1 MFVTGISNNSDGVSA
16 GIAILAV
23 VADVLGVLAL
33 LAAGAWWNASEGLA
47 WLPRIHGDEKLI
59 ALVLLATGLSELV
72 FAYGAWALRPWA
84 WTLGVVLEI
93 AVIVLALLQLGRLE
107 PVRHIA
113 TIVIAG
119 VVLWYLSTPRVRAA
133 FGRS

>member
-1 MFVTGISNNSDGVSA
+1 MKNRPV

-23 VADVLGVLAL
+23 VAAALGVFAL

-47 WLPRIHGDEKLI
+47 WLPRIRGEKLI
-59 ALVLLATGLSELV
+59 ALVLLAAGLSELV

-93 AVIVLALLQLGRLE
+93 VVIVLALLQLGRLE
-107 PVRHIA
+107 PVRHII

>member
-1 MFVTGISNNSDGVSA
+1 MRGTKMKNRPA

-23 VADVLGVLAL
+23 VAAVLGVLAL

-47 WLPRIHGDEKLI
+47 WLPRIHGGEKLI
-59 ALVLLATGLSELV
+59 ALVLLAAGLSELV

-93 AVIVLALLQLGRLE
+93 VVIGLALLQLGRLE
-107 PVRHIA
+107 PVRHIV

-119 VVLWYLSTPRVRAA
+119 VVLWYLATPRVRAA